1 MPEVSDVTSSIESE
15 VKFITKDNI
24 RIGEPAFSKMRHRL
38 LLLGGEIVIELG
50 FVDKGIFS

>member
-24 RIGEPAFSKMRHRL
+24 RIGEPALFQNASSSL
-38 LLLGGEIVIELG
+38 IVGGRNCDRIRVCG
-50 FVDKGIFS
+50 